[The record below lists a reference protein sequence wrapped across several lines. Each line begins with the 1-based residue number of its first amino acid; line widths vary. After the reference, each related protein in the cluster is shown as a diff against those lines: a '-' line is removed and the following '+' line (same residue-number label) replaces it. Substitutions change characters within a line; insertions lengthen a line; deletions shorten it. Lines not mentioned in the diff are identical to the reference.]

1 MQFSCESA
9 RYADSHAMTYGVVNS
24 ACGRA
29 GGRAGGDPRMHSSS
43 KVYIGNRLLATP
55 GQKVLLMPKGRGIDA
70 STRMLASEQTLSL
83 VENVGFHAGAK

>member
-1 MQFSCESA
+1 
-9 RYADSHAMTYGVVNS
+9 MTYGVVNS

-29 GGRAGGDPRMHSSS
+29 AATHGPRMHSSS
-43 KVYIGNRLLATP
+43 KVRIGIRLLATP
-55 GQKVLLMPKGRGIDA
+55 GQKVLLMPTGRGIDA